1 MKSKSNGP
9 IRVLHYIGS
18 LELGGSQSMVMNLYR
33 HIDRTKIQFDFIVD
47 KKNSFYYKDEIESL
61 GGQVFIFDH
70 PFKGYNFLQFKK
82 QWKDFF
88 KNHPEYKIIH
98 SHVRSVA
105 SIVLKIA
112 KKYGMITI
120 CHSHSTSNGQGLKS
134 IVKYLLQ
141 KRIPKYADYL
151 LACSKESA
159 IWLYGKKN
167 VDNDRCIIIN
177 NAIDA
182 SKFSFDLQSRKKIRK
197 QFDIENKTVLVQVGR
212 IETVKNYAFTIE
224 VLKDLIKIDNN
235 YYLIII
241 GDGSLINE
249 IIEKVNSYKLNNNVM
264 FLKNRSD
271 INDILQAADIFVM
284 PSIWE
289 GLSLSL
295 VEAQAASLPCVISS
309 NINSGIMVEDYVI
322 KKDIN
327 NPLEW
332 ANEIESIKSKSI
344 IRKNMISII
353 KKRGFDIKDEAN
365 RISNFYF
372 GLTKGEK

>member
-134 IVKYLLQ
+134 IVKYVLQ
-141 KRIPKYADYL
+141 KRIPQYADYL

-167 VDNDRCIIIN
+167 ADSDRCIIIN

-182 SKFSFDLQSRKKIRK
+182 YKFSFDSQSRKKIRK
-197 QFDIENKTVLVQVGR
+197 HFDIENKTVLVQVGR

-249 IIEKVNSYKLNNNVM
+249 IIEKVNSYELNNNVM

-295 VEAQAASLPCVISS
+295 VEAQAASLPCIISS

-353 KKRGFDIKDEAN
+353 KKRGFDINDEAN